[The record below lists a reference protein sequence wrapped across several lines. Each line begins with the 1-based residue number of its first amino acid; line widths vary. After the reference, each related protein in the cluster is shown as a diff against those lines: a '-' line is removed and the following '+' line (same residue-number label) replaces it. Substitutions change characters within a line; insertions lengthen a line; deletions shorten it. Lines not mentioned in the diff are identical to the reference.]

1 MNLQKIVTAMLG
13 LFFAKKGIKSIAR
26 RKALQNPKI
35 QQSIKD
41 LTAELEQLNKELEQD
56 LEQN

>member
-13 LFFAKKGIKSIAR
+13 FYFAKKGISSIAKKR
-26 RKALQNPKI
+26 ALRNPKI

-41 LTAELEQLNKELEQD
+41 ISAELKQLNKELEQD
-56 LEQN
+56 L

>member
-26 RKALQNPKI
+26 KKALQNPKI

-41 LTAELEQLNKELEQD
+41 LTAELEQLNRELERD
-56 LEQN
+56 L